1 MTRIP
6 RVKTWVITTKDGTKF
21 EVFAPSRRLAKL
33 NFASEIRM
41 PIRSISVKR
50 QENHASRLIC
60 EQCHKEF
67 EVDDKQANCWHEAVL
82 YCIECFNNI
91 DTEGECI

>member
-1 MTRIP
+1 MSRIP

-41 PIRSISVKR
+41 PIRSISVKKR
-50 QENHASRLIC
+50 EEN
-60 EQCHKEF
+60 Q
-67 EVDDKQANCWHEAVL
+67 
-82 YCIECFNNI
+82 
-91 DTEGECI
+91 